1 MANNRL
7 QAALMGVFATVALL
21 LAGIGIYGVIS
32 YSVAQ
37 RTQEIGIRAALG
49 ATQATLLQLVLS
61 RGVVLTFVGLVF
73 GIFGSLGLTRLM
85 ATLLYGVG
93 ARDPATMLLVGALLA
108 LVAVIA
114 CYVPA
119 RRATKID
126 PLLAVRCE

>member
-7 QAALMGVFATVALL
+7 QAALLGVFATVALL
-21 LAGIGIYGVIS
+21 LAGIGMYGVIS

-49 ATQATLLQLVLS
+49 ATEARLLQLVLN
-61 RGVVLTFVGLVF
+61 RGVVLTVLGLVM
-73 GIFGSLGLTRLM
+73 GILGSLGLTRLM
-85 ATLLYGVG
+85 ASLLYGVG
-93 ARDPATMLLVGALLA
+93 ARDPATMLLVGTLLA
-108 LVAVIA
+108 MVAVIA

-126 PLLAVRCE
+126 PLLAVRYE

>member
-1 MANNRL
+1 
-7 QAALMGVFATVALL
+7 
-21 LAGIGIYGVIS
+21 VIS

-49 ATQATLLQLVLS
+49 ATEARLLQLVLN
-61 RGVVLTFVGLVF
+61 RGVVLTVLGLVI
-73 GIFGSLGLTRLM
+73 GIIGSLGLTRLM
-85 ATLLYGVG
+85 ASLLYGVG

-126 PLLAVRCE
+126 PMLAVRCE

>member
-7 QAALMGVFATVALL
+7 QAALLGVFATVALL
-21 LAGIGIYGVIS
+21 LAGIGMFGVIS

-49 ATQATLLQLVLS
+49 ATKAMLLQLVLG
-61 RGVVLTFVGLVF
+61 RGIVLTVVGLVA
-73 GIFGSLGLTRLM
+73 GILGSLGLTRLM
-85 ATLLYGVG
+85 ASLLYGVG

-108 LVAVIA
+108 LVAMIA
-114 CYVPA
+114 GYVPA

-126 PLLAVRCE
+126 PLLAVRYE